1 MKKLFVTFA
10 LACATALSTTAQTV
24 VNFGQLFGVPAS
36 SEALNDPI
44 AKGADGVALI
54 GDYRSNVEEGH
65 AAGLT
70 YTQRARYFKVAG
82 ATVKTDAA
90 VNLVK
95 YPSGVQKKFEILPT
109 KMPVNRCIQMK
120 AATDGK
126 VQACAWSKKGAGRL
140 FMGVF
145 REGKWQYQGE
155 AAWDKGSNDGTEAN
169 PYAPVTFDY
178 AVQAGDVVVLF
189 AGSAM
194 EVSALYFTG
203 QVDKEFKGDDP
214 RNLAVKKKKGSKKSK

>member
-1 MKKLFVTFA
+1 MKKLFVTLA
-10 LACATALSTTAQTV
+10 LVCATALSTTAQTV
-24 VNFGQLFGVPAS
+24 VNFGQFFGVPAS
-36 SEALNDPI
+36 SEALNAPI

-70 YTQRARYFKVAG
+70 YTKRARYFKVNG
-82 ATVKTDAA
+82 TTVKTDAA
-90 VNLVK
+90 VNLMK
-95 YPSGVQKKFEILPT
+95 YPTGVQKNFEVLPS

-145 REGKWQYQGE
+145 RGGKWQYQGE
-155 AAWDKGSNDGTEAN
+155 AAWDKGNASGTEAS
-169 PYAPVTFDY
+169 PYQPVAFDY
-178 AVQAGDVVVLF
+178 AVQAGDVVAIF

-194 EVSALYFTG
+194 EVSALYYTG
-203 QVDKEFKGDDP
+203 QLDQQFKGDDP
-214 RNLAVKKKKGSKKSK
+214 RNLASKKKKSSKK